1 MKKVILYEDFIE
13 EAKRGVIHKAAKKG
27 SYPAVIVVVQD
38 GKVIHQEPVSTPDIA
53 PATFNVM
60 QEKYP
65 KALLHLEDKTGKR
78 LFSES
83 IVTEK
88 REDVGKYNTVKK
100 VIAKL
105 GRRPSEQELATFIN
119 NNYYDVTEVER
130 GEDDPTANDKIAD
143 LVGFYKFDIED
154 WETAWAD
161 AQNESLVNE
170 AKKYK
175 FKDLAKAWEFVY
187 GEEMEDEYV
196 GFYQEV
202 TGKYKNKVTKEDIAK
217 IWDELYGEDIA
228 AEHEG
233 FFSSIK
239 ESVVNEAEKYITDEF
254 KVGDKIKTNFGEWEV
269 IETDY
274 APNKSFIAP
283 FIFKGKDMERV
294 NIPNPPKTN
303 KKAVGYKVT
312 DGDKYPIIGFLY
324 QYKDITKLATVGVDE
339 SVLTEDK
346 DMTFVDYLEILDQ
359 KFVDAQNA
367 VRGDNGTDAEIK
379 PTRGDILQNFT
390 LFRNYVSALTKKYK
404 GDKTKLRFITER
416 EWTFNETFKSVFEQ
430 LAVTEG
436 KIKYSKGK
444 TYQSDGH
451 WTVYVDSNS
460 SGFDIRVNHSAG
472 WRLDPQ
478 DPREETIQLL
488 DNGRQR
494 ATLMFKSGNIDKFAQ
509 NMFDLNDRTS
519 NGNQTKLTAKDYADI
534 IRVWIDMK
542 MANESVTEAK
552 NTIGLAFKE
561 EQDYLD
567 FKEFVAEQPRGAIR
581 KNIGFDS
588 KTKSW
593 NVEMDV
599 KVLDSIYGEGTSGN
613 KESGWYGGLPDD
625 FESVIIESVV
635 TESEYQ
641 GMIAGDVA
649 EDIAK
654 ELSYNVK
661 QIVKQPN
668 DSVTYF
674 QVKDKSS
681 VNKTI
686 QSLIDLYG
694 IEAQSGGKQFSPSIT
709 VKFDNDQMVSES
721 VVTESV
727 FTFKTDNIEQLHFE
741 TDPKT
746 AEEMKIEL
754 GKKQGEVSKRK
765 QIESGEYSLRRFR
778 KEIKFGDGTYL
789 GVFLPGSYDAATS
802 TLGDGPHA
810 KAVKKI
816 KWTQKK
822 YDQWLEDMAANGG
835 AENAFD
841 MAQNAKNEPGLLGWV
856 EKEFRGD
863 DALQRIQWDIEA
875 FAESVVTE
883 ARFNYKET
891 GLSGQNL
898 KDVKDGITGIKNALK
913 RGNESAVISNYDL
926 VQQRLQQY
934 GGPKASEFLEKIK
947 QLAGL
952 DESIVT
958 ESKFAN
964 KDEVTVKQLA
974 DLKRDIAKINK
985 NIKVYISTHPVTK
998 GELSIELGADHDD
1011 DNEIDQINSL
1021 LKKHTGDHKTGS
1033 MFGESLVTESEASSA
1048 LLAFMD
1054 DEIKDGNDAQV
1065 HIATFSGNSMEA
1077 QSTKKT
1083 WDDGVPVTK
1092 NFTRGGYK
1100 TIAPKGKIWILESE
1114 KFWYFQDKGIWY
1126 AVKIADYGT
1135 PPFEY

>member
-1 MKKVILYEDFIE
+1 MMKKVKLYKAFIT
-13 EAKRGVIHKAAKKG
+13 EANRGKVHKAAKKG

-38 GKVIHQEPVSTPDIA
+38 GKVIHQEPVSTPDVA

-83 IVTEK
+83 IVTE
-88 REDVGKYNTVKK
+88 
-100 VIAKL
+100 
-105 GRRPSEQELATFIN
+105 
-119 NNYYDVTEVER
+119 
-130 GEDDPTANDKIAD
+130 
-143 LVGFYKFDIED
+143 
-154 WETAWAD
+154 
-161 AQNESLVNE
+161 
-170 AKKYK
+170 
-175 FKDLAKAWEFVY
+175 
-187 GEEMEDEYV
+187 
-196 GFYQEV
+196 
-202 TGKYKNKVTKEDIAK
+202 
-217 IWDELYGEDIA
+217 
-228 AEHEG
+228 
-233 FFSSIK
+233 
-239 ESVVNEAEKYITDEF
+239 
-254 KVGDKIKTNFGEWEV
+254 
-269 IETDY
+269 
-274 APNKSFIAP
+274 
-283 FIFKGKDMERV
+283 
-294 NIPNPPKTN
+294 
-303 KKAVGYKVT
+303 
-312 DGDKYPIIGFLY
+312 
-324 QYKDITKLATVGVDE
+324 
-339 SVLTEDK
+339 
-346 DMTFVDYLEILDQ
+346 
-359 KFVDAQNA
+359 
-367 VRGDNGTDAEIK
+367 
-379 PTRGDILQNFT
+379 
-390 LFRNYVSALTKKYK
+390 
-404 GDKTKLRFITER
+404 
-416 EWTFNETFKSVFEQ
+416 
-430 LAVTEG
+430 G
-436 KIKYSKGK
+436 KIKYAKGT
-444 TYQSDGH
+444 TYQSSGH

-542 MANESVTEAK
+542 KANESVVTEAK

-593 NVEMDV
+593 EVIMDI
-599 KVLDSIYGEGTSGN
+599 KVLDSIYGEGTPGN
-613 KESGWYGGLPDD
+613 KESGWYGALPGD
-625 FESVIIESVV
+625 FESVII
-635 TESEYQ
+635 
-641 GMIAGDVA
+641 
-649 EDIAK
+649 
-654 ELSYNVK
+654 
-661 QIVKQPN
+661 
-668 DSVTYF
+668 
-674 QVKDKSS
+674 
-681 VNKTI
+681 
-686 QSLIDLYG
+686 
-694 IEAQSGGKQFSPSIT
+694 
-709 VKFDNDQMVSES
+709 
-721 VVTESV
+721 
-727 FTFKTDNIEQLHFE
+727 
-741 TDPKT
+741 
-746 AEEMKIEL
+746 
-754 GKKQGEVSKRK
+754 
-765 QIESGEYSLRRFR
+765 
-778 KEIKFGDGTYL
+778 
-789 GVFLPGSYDAATS
+789 
-802 TLGDGPHA
+802 
-810 KAVKKI
+810 
-816 KWTQKK
+816 
-822 YDQWLEDMAANGG
+822 
-835 AENAFD
+835 
-841 MAQNAKNEPGLLGWV
+841 
-856 EKEFRGD
+856 
-863 DALQRIQWDIEA
+863 
-875 FAESVVTE
+875 ESVVTE

-947 QLAGL
+947 QLAGM
-952 DESIVT
+952 DESVVTEAKKYKFKDLAKAWEFVYGEEMEDEYEGFYQEVTGKYKNKVTKEDIAKIWDEVYGEDIATEYEGFFSSIKEAVVTESKEMKFTDFLEILDKKFTDAMSAVKGENGSDAAIKPTRGDILQNFTLFRNYVSSLTKKYKGDKTKLTFLTEKVSEYELAINESVVTESVFSFKTDNVEQLHFETDPKTAELMKIELGKSQGEVSKRKQIESGEYSLRRFRKEIKFGDGTYLGVFIPGSYDAATSILGDGPHAKAVKKIKWTQKKYDQWLEDMAANGGAENAFDMAQNAKNEPGLIDWIKKEFRGDDALQRIQWDIEAFAESVVT

-998 GELSIELGADHDD
+998 GELSIELGADHDN

-1033 MFGESLVTESEASSA
+1033 MFSEAVITESEASSA

-1114 KFWYFQDKGIWY
+1114 RFWYFQDKGIWY